1 MNNRAA
7 TLIGSSANIGRDIN
21 KVFSAPCREESTATK
36 SPLPCP
42 NTVKQHNKSI
52 KGFFSCDK
60 YIAPYRT
67 DRQSKRCLCLRIVF
81 DLMDFAI
88 VNSFIVYDKL

>member
-7 TLIGSSANIGRDIN
+7 TLIGSIANIGRDIN
-21 KVFSAPCREESTATK
+21 KVFSAQCREESTATK

-42 NTVKQHNKSI
+42 NTVKQQK

-67 DRQSKRCLCLRIVF
+67 DRRSKCCLYLRIVF

>member
-1 MNNRAA
+1 MPQYSKAA
-7 TLIGSSANIGRDIN
+7 
-21 KVFSAPCREESTATK
+21 K
-36 SPLPCP
+36 
-42 NTVKQHNKSI
+42 

-67 DRQSKRCLCLRIVF
+67 DRKSKCCLYLRIVF